1 MVVMHQL
8 TFHFR
13 AVCLFSVCIGLWIN
27 VLAVAVVCDCPLT
40 LTPRCMW
47 LATSVQDV
55 FEAF

>member
-13 AVCLFSVCIGLWIN
+13 AVCLISVCIGLWIN

-40 LTPRCMW
+40 PAPKMYVVSHFCPGCL
-47 LATSVQDV
+47 
-55 FEAF
+55 